1 MPADQVRATIVDAAM
16 PLGLTPYALSIQYKL
31 KTTLM
36 ARIVVLST
44 LLSMII
50 IPLWMVVTG

>member
-1 MPADQVRATIVDAAM
+1 MPEDQVKASILDAAM